1 MKRWYF
7 LLLIA
12 VVPAVVF
19 VHTWQVFRYRQVE
32 SEIER
37 LQEEEKELVEQ
48 NKRLIAG
55 IAVLRSPRRLEKI
68 ARDELGL
75 TKLDAGRLIRVLLAA
90 KERSRGETPE
100 GGDD

>member
-1 MKRWYF
+1 MKRWYL

-12 VVPAVVF
+12 IVPTVVF
-19 VHTWQVFRYRQVE
+19 VHTWQVFKYKQLE
-32 SEIER
+32 NEIER

-68 ARDELGL
+68 AQEELGL
-75 TKLDAGRLIRVLLAA
+75 SKLEAGRLIRVLLAA
-90 KERSRGETPE
+90 KERPREES
-100 GGDD
+100 GGGLDD

>member
-19 VHTWQVFRYRQVE
+19 VHTWQVFQYRQLE
-32 SEIER
+32 NEIEK

-68 ARDELGL
+68 AREELGL
-75 TKLDAGRLIRVLLAA
+75 TKLEAGRLIRVLLAA
-90 KERSRGETPE
+90 KERSRQASAE
-100 GGDD
+100 DLND